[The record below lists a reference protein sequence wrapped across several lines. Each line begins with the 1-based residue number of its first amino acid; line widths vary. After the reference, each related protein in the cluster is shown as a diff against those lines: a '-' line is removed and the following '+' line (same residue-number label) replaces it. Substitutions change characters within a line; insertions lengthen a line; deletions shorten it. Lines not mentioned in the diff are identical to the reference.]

1 MVHHTVVGQGDHIDL
16 LTCSHLDHGDT
27 FPDSSCCLHSY
38 GHLLISQCRVNMKC
52 HISHLMIIDLNVH
65 LFFQDFLQYL
75 RHLEFAVKK
84 HLDIISQGIA
94 DLLMITDTSH
104 CKRDMIS
111 QRKNNPFIYS
121 IPEGL
126 LRFS

>member
-1 MVHHTVVGQGDHIDL
+1 
-16 LTCSHLDHGDT
+16 
-27 FPDSSCCLHSY
+27 
-38 GHLLISQCRVNMKC
+38 
-52 HISHLMIIDLNVH
+52 MIIDLNVH
-65 LFFQDFLQYL
+65 LLFQDLLQYL
-75 RHLEFAVKK
+75 CHLKFAVKK
-84 HLDIISQGIA
+84 YLDIISQGIA